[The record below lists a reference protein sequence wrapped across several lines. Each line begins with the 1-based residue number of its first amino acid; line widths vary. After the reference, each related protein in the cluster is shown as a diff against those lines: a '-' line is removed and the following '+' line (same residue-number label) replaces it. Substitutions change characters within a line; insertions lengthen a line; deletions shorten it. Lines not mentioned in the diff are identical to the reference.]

1 LKKGETLR
9 KKPTKR
15 SGEDDDQDAIEME
28 DIEVVQK
35 KPAKKKKKQLIIEE
49 DDDQDAIDSSRQPQA
64 KRRKDRDE

>member
-1 LKKGETLR
+1 
-9 KKPTKR
+9 
-15 SGEDDDQDAIEME
+15 ME

-49 DDDQDAIDSSRQPQA
+49 DDDLDAIDSSRQPQA